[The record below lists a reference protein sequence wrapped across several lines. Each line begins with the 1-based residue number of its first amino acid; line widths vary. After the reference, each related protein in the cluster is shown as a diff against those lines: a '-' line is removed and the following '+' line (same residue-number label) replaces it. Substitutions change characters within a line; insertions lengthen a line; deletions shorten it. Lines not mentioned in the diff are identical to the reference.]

1 MTEATIV
8 IFRKDRDGIVFALL
22 PELPA
27 DIHGRYCTAYQ
38 HIGQHCAADY
48 QGCMFNSDPAKPDE
62 YADLERELEQRGY
75 NLTIRHR
82 ATSKMH
88 QRRHE
93 EALT

>member
-1 MTEATIV
+1 MTETTIV
-8 IFRKDRDGIVFALL
+8 IFRKDREGIVFALM

-27 DIHGRYCTAYQ
+27 DNQGFYCTCFE
-38 HIGQHCAADY
+38 HIGQHGSADY

-62 YADLERELEQRGY
+62 YVDLQRELEQRGY
-75 NLTIRHR
+75 NLTIRNC